1 MKGFFILLLVLA
13 RQSFSG
19 EFTGGDKIDIVSPTI
34 DKGEV
39 TGADK
44 PTNPRPTVVKL
55 DEIK

>member
-44 PTNPRPTVVKL
+44 PTNPRPTNI
-55 DEIK
+55 EIK

>member
-13 RQSFSG
+13 RQTFSG
-19 EFTGGDKIDIVSPTI
+19 EFTGGDKIDIVSPSI

-44 PTNPRPTVVKL
+44 PTITRPTTVEVK
-55 DEIK
+55 

>member
-1 MKGFFILLLVLA
+1 MKSFFMLLLVLA

-19 EFTGGDKIDIVSPTI
+19 EFTGGDKIDLVSPKI

-44 PTNPRPTVVKL
+44 PTIPKPAVVKS
-55 DEIK
+55 EEVK